1 MERCF
6 VIEKEAALHKKYY
19 DYAAL
24 RDKNNEIIKT
34 FVREN
39 IKDTSGY
46 SYISMSDTFGI
57 ELTNEEYEKFK
68 NQLKKDYRCLDDG
81 GKLYIFKMNSPIG
94 KKYKALGITVAH
106 KPMAGFELDECYF
119 SIKSR
124 LFDYKDVL
132 YVAILS
138 EELRKDHP
146 MPLGW
151 REISKSEFYAVID
164 EIEGDKN
171 CE

>member
-6 VIEKEAALHKKYY
+6 VIEKEASLHKKYY
-19 DYAAL
+19 DYVAL
-24 RDKNNEIIKT
+24 RNKNNEIIKT

-39 IKDTSGY
+39 IKDNSDY
-46 SYISMSDTFGI
+46 SYLPLSETFGI
-57 ELTNEEYEKFK
+57 ELSDEEYEKFK
-68 NQLKKDYRCLDDG
+68 NQLTKGYRWLESG
-81 GKLYIFKMNSPIG
+81 RKLYTFKKNSPIG
-94 KKYKALGITVAH
+94 KKYKALGITAAH

-119 SIKSR
+119 RINSR

-132 YVAILS
+132 YADLS
-138 EELRKDHP
+138 SDELRKDHP

-164 EIEGDKN
+164 EIERDEK

>member
-1 MERCF
+1 M
-6 VIEKEAALHKKYY
+6 IAL
-19 DYAAL
+19 
-24 RDKNNEIIKT
+24 
-34 FVREN
+34 
-39 IKDTSGY
+39 
-46 SYISMSDTFGI
+46 
-57 ELTNEEYEKFK
+57 
-68 NQLKKDYRCLDDG
+68 
-81 GKLYIFKMNSPIG
+81 
-94 KKYKALGITVAH
+94 
-106 KPMAGFELDECYF
+106 YF